1 MLEGPGP
8 EICKAPGAWVG
19 VWVEKEAVGVAAGSL
34 IDIEVLLMT
43 RTGLVEEK
51 KAVDEDLGVV
61 SSLGFQMSHI
71 LLCCIK
77 GWFKKFP
84 FSKYGGR
91 FIINKLNYAIK

>member
-19 VWVEKEAVGVAAGSL
+19 VGVEKEAVGVAAGSL

-71 LLCCIK
+71 LLCYTVK
-77 GWFKKFP
+77 PRLKDKTRFKRLIAVTP
-84 FSKYGGR
+84 T
-91 FIINKLNYAIK
+91 I